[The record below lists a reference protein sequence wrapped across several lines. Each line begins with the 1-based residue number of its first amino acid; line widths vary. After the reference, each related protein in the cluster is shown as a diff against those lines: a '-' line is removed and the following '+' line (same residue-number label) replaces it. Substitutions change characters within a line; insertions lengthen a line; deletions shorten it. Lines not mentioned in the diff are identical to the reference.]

1 MIYHGAVQ
9 RVASPCTVLADV
21 ALLRRK
27 WGEESS
33 PEQCGSS
40 THAESVYRGASTSS
54 QRKWHEMSLA
64 AIFTKYWQCLGNCE
78 GSKEPAKRSAPFPEC
93 LLVSY

>member
-1 MIYHGAVQ
+1 MIYERAVQ
-9 RVASPCTVLADV
+9 RVASPSSILPDV

-40 THAESVYRGASTSS
+40 THAESVCRGASIS
-54 QRKWHEMSLA
+54 QRSRHE
-64 AIFTKYWQCLGNCE
+64 
-78 GSKEPAKRSAPFPEC
+78 
-93 LLVSY
+93 